1 MVKMNAREKM
11 AERTR
16 TAQYRKL
23 LTTMRREADLGKSSI
38 LTIMLLPHTKQILES
53 EGFTIEE
60 TEWYGNVQHKISW

>member
-23 LTTMRREADLGKSSI
+23 LTTMRKEADLGKSSI

-53 EGFTIEE
+53 EGFKIEE
-60 TEWYGNVQHKISW
+60 TKWYGNVQHKISW